1 MYERKLCMCDE
12 SECVAL
18 RGAFEPVL
26 GRPGFYWLPL
36 PGPESAE
43 PAAEAAEVSPMA
55 DNPAEPDS
63 PEPEVSDFAARE
75 MTADERRSWNAAID
89 RQMQISTITQ
99 RR

>member
-1 MYERKLCMCDE
+1 
-12 SECVAL
+12 
-18 RGAFEPVL
+18 
-26 GRPGFYWLPL
+26 
-36 PGPESAE
+36 
-43 PAAEAAEVSPMA
+43 MA